1 MKTKTLNCALPGQM
15 TLEEIVDSQGHVLK
29 NVAQKTRKVN
39 EKNCRYALAER
50 FGVMPGC
57 VAIVDYCWC
66 KDLLCVRAYIE
77 RVEYLVQYKGGF
89 GDVTPKIFKVMD

>member
-1 MKTKTLNCALPGQM
+1 MKKETNCALPGQM
-15 TLEEIVDSQGHVLK
+15 CLEEIVEQTQVMTGSQK
-29 NVAQKTRKVN
+29 ARKVN